1 MNAIDHRIFDTSE
14 PASAI
19 PNVKMVVRR
28 YTFKLYPNKTK
39 MKALQRQASLL
50 AMLWNAALEQRE
62 IQWAHQCQRN
72 GKGDRKGLSK
82 YDQGRELKI
91 VRANDPEYASMS
103 SDTMNLCLIAL
114 DDAFRAFFKRA
125 KGGAGKSSGYPRY
138 KSPYAIENKNK
149 DCTIWHRDEPKGWR
163 MTRDGK
169 HFRIHAHGITN
180 LKDRS
185 TWIKARGRFPVD
197 FDDVELRDMRIIRV
211 SGVWYCSIVV
221 KMEPRMD
228 ASPMSSSNIVRFDL
242 IDEFARVENRATGE
256 CLSCCDG
263 EFYSSEEKNTV
274 MNQGDVPVSGRD
286 TLDLSGDD
294 RKYIKMGHRVFGR
307 DTLDLAPNHDAD
319 AIQSEGDRRYKKFSY
334 RWKQAKRRVARRR
347 AKEARRRK
355 EALHRW
361 TTSVVK
367 RSLEMEVIAPPI
379 KESTKTARGD
389 EKDHGAAV
397 KTVAALN
404 RHILSQ
410 APSMAIAMLQYKCEE
425 AGVPF
430 CMTKA
435 EDHKVTIGG
444 DLQVATKAVR
454 KVRRQ
459 LKKMESII

>member
-1 MNAIDHRIFDTSE
+1 MSSTDQKVLETSE
-14 PASAI
+14 PVVAI
-19 PNVKMVVRR
+19 SNMRTVVRR
-28 YTFKLYPNKTK
+28 YTFKLYPSKTK

-50 AMLWNAALEQRE
+50 AALWNAALEQRE
-62 IQWAHQCQRN
+62 IQWAHECQRKP
-72 GKGDRKGLSK
+72 KGARKGLSK
-82 YDQGRELKI
+82 FDQSRELKFI
-91 VRANDPEYASMS
+91 RSDESEYKNVYASS
-103 SDTMNLCLIAL
+103 CELCITAL
-114 DDAFRAFFKRA
+114 DDAFRAFFKRS

-138 KSPYAIENKNK
+138 KSPYAIENKGK
-149 DCTIWHRDEPKGWR
+149 DCTIWHRDEPKGWK
-163 MTRDGK
+163 MERDGK
-169 HFRIHAHGITN
+169 HFRIHAFGITN

-263 EFYSSEEKNTV
+263 EFCSSEEKNTV
-274 MNQGDVPVSGRD
+274 MNQGDVSVSGRD
-286 TLDLSGDD
+286 ALDLSGED
-294 RKYIKMGHRVFGR
+294 RHGVGSNNALTGR
-307 DTLDLAPNHDAD
+307 DALDFVPDNIAD

-334 RWKQAKRRVARRR
+334 RWKQAKRRVAKRK
-347 AKEARRRK
+347 AKEARQRK

-361 TTSVVK
+361 TTNVVK